1 MSLIR
6 GGIIGSIGTGA
17 ANEVETVQAA
27 APGVTCY
34 NADFSGLAVYEFNH
48 ELGSEDL
55 VVSFVDASGVS
66 LLPDEWKILNENNIQ
81 ATFATPQNG
90 SVTVFGCRMDASGI
104 VAGVERLEGLSGI
117 IDLDSPNNS
126 VAISTSGQVINLST
140 HFTAASGALL
150 EQINDFL
157 LGANGVRCYGEN
169 FSGVVT
175 TTINH
180 GLGTEDLI
188 IDFKDAAG
196 NLLVPDN
203 WQTIDDN
210 NIEVE
215 FATEQTGHVSIFG
228 CVSGIQ
234 LTPLGGEYT
243 SDGNPVDSRAV
254 SGHIIPDTNALYNLG
269 SALAAF
275 SGIWAEN
282 VIATSGSFTER
293 PTVNGVEVA
302 LLTDTLGASS
312 VTGDAC
318 ATAQFTAAS
327 GTEFVLYHGLGTED
341 ISVQSWDT
349 STGTKELM
357 YPQRLSP
364 SGSNHIIVE
373 LVSPTSGVLVV
384 QSCGGSGV
392 VYPPNQGVDSRAASG
407 SIVPD
412 TSGAYDLG
420 SSTDPF
426 ANVYADDATFENR
439 PTVDGVDV
447 ALVTDTLSSSGCA
460 TRYFTSTSGTQFVL
474 EHGLSTEDFTFD
486 VYENTGTS
494 YDNLYPSRVA
504 ASGLDHVIVE
514 LAAPTSGKIVLNAC
528 GGGSASISY
537 AASEK
542 ITGDVW
548 INGSPIYRTVVEIAS
563 LPNATTTGYAHGI
576 TFAGVVKM
584 DSIMNNGTQWLATS
598 GVSVDA
604 TNIQVSTA
612 EDLSSYSAHVILEY
626 FKA

>member
-48 ELGSEDL
+48 ALGSEDL

-215 FATEQTGHVSIFG
+215 FATQQTGHVSIFG

-254 SGHIIPDTNALYNLG
+254 SGHIVPDTDAVYNLG
-269 SALAAF
+269 TPSLAF

-282 VIATSGSFTER
+282 IIATSGSFTER
-293 PTVNGVEVA
+293 PTVNGVEIA
-302 LLTDTLGASS
+302 LLTDTLASS
-312 VTGDAC
+312 G
-318 ATAQFTAAS
+318 S
-327 GTEFVLYHGLGTED
+327 
-341 ISVQSWDT
+341 T
-349 STGTKELM
+349 ST
-357 YPQRLSP
+357 
-364 SGSNHIIVE
+364 
-373 LVSPTSGVLVV
+373 VV
-384 QSCGGSGV
+384 ATGSGV
-392 VYPPNQGVDSRAASG
+392 
-407 SIVPD
+407 
-412 TSGAYDLG
+412 
-420 SSTDPF
+420 
-426 ANVYADDATFENR
+426 
-439 PTVDGVDV
+439 
-447 ALVTDTLSSSGCA
+447 CA
-460 TRYFTSTSGTQFVL
+460 TKYFTSASGTQFVL
-474 EHGLSTEDFTFD
+474 EHGLNTEDFIFD
-486 VYENTGTS
+486 VYENTGSS

-504 ASGLDHVIVE
+504 ASGYNHVILE
-514 LAAPTSGKIVLNAC
+514 LAAATSGKIVMNAC
-528 GGGSASISY
+528 GGGPSTVHATT
-537 AASEK
+537 EQR
-542 ITGDVW
+542 TNDTW
-548 INGSPIYRTVVEIAS
+548 INGKPIYRTVVEIAS
-563 LPNATTTGYAHGI
+563 LPNATTTGYAHGLS
-576 TFAGVVKM
+576 FAGIVKM
-584 DSIMNNGTQWLATS
+584 DSIMNNGTQWIPTS

-604 TNIQVSTA
+604 TNIQVVTA

>member
-6 GGIIGSIGTGA
+6 GGIIGGVGTGA
-17 ANEVETVQAA
+17 SNQVHTHGAV
-27 APGVTCY
+27 APGVVCY
-34 NADFSGLAVYEFNH
+34 NTAFSGLAVYDINH
-48 ELGSEDL
+48 SLATEDV
-55 VVSFVDASGVS
+55 VVSIVDANGNV
-66 LLPDEWKILNENNIQ
+66 LVPDNWQVLNENVIRTSFSTTQ
-81 ATFATPQNG
+81 AGEITII
-90 SVTVFGCRMDASGI
+90 GCRPDASGI
-104 VAGVERLEGLSGI
+104 VAGVNSVEGLSGI
-117 IDLDSPNNS
+117 IDLDSPNES
-126 VAISTSGQVINLST
+126 IEISTSGQVINLSSY
-140 HFTAASGALL
+140 FTAASGALL

-157 LGANGVRCYGEN
+157 LGANGVRCYSEN
-169 FSGVVT
+169 FSGITT

-180 GLGTEDLI
+180 GLGTEDII
-188 IDFKDAAG
+188 IDFKDANG

-203 WQTIDDN
+203 WQAIDDSN
-210 NIEVE
+210 VEVE
-215 FATEQTGHVSIFG
+215 FATQETGHVTIFG

-234 LTPLGGEYT
+234 LVPLGGQYQNT
-243 SDGNPVDSRAV
+243 GNPVDSRAV

-420 SSTDPF
+420 SSTNPF

-486 VYENTGTS
+486 VYENTGAS